1 MCNPIREF
9 KSRPP
14 HFPFRAM
21 RSHEKTEKIV
31 QLRGFE
37 TETSVNLKMNP
48 KPKPISSDIYNWET
62 RYNST
67 LDRLKNDSRI
77 SERNRVRLKGFLES
91 RCYSLLCC
99 SFLHWVAGLSW
110 ILYIP
115 YQSITRVSSRIL

>member
-21 RSHEKTEKIV
+21 RSPEKTEKIV

-48 KPKPISSDIYNWET
+48 KPKPISPDIYNWET

-91 RCYSLLCC
+91 RVPTPFFVVPSFTGLLDSLGF
-99 SFLHWVAGLSW
+99 ST
-110 ILYIP
+110 Y
-115 YQSITRVSSRIL
+115 RINR